1 MKKVMLIALLFVFA
15 VAGYSQDRKM
25 TEIKASDLPK
35 GVTTWVNSNLPGG
48 KITRAGK
55 IEEKGTISY
64 AAVVEAKGSKHSYIF
79 DKDGKF
85 VGKGDNVSA
94 APKPA
99 STGTTGPKT
108 APPAQKGAPAT
119 TTKTSGTNAATEEA
133 APKK

>member
-1 MKKVMLIALLFVFA
+1 MMFVL
-15 VAGYSQDRKM
+15 VVTGYSQDRKM
-25 TEIKASDLPK
+25 SEIKASDLPK
-35 GVTTWVNSNLPGG
+35 GVSTWINDNLPGG

-55 IEEKGTISY
+55 IEEKGTVTY
-64 AAVVEAKGSKHSYIF
+64 AAVIEAKGRKHSYLF

-85 VGKGDNVSA
+85 IGKGDNVSA

-99 STGTTGPKT
+99 TTGTTGPKT

-119 TTKTSGTNAATEEA
+119 TTKTSGNNAATEEA